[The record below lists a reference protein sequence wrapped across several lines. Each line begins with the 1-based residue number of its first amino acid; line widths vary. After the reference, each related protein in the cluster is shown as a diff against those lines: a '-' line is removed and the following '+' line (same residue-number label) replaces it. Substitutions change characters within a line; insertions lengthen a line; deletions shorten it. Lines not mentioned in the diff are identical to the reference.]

1 MALRTDQT
9 TFDVLKRG
17 FRSGWQQNPAV
28 EVPEVAAMTE
38 NEQRLLS
45 QVDDIWHEMN
55 RRANKKQPKAEP
67 VAQGFTAPG
76 PLTPAAPSAP
86 LQAEPVPSEDAG
98 LKVRP
103 STLDPEPV

>member
-67 VAQGFTAPG
+67 VAQGSSCPKRSAASRTCAFRG
-76 PLTPAAPSAP
+76 RGLEGSPLNP
-86 LQAEPVPSEDAG
+86 
-98 LKVRP
+98 
-103 STLDPEPV
+103 